1 MRDLKSDKTNHIK
14 RLPNFSDFKEK
25 LELVEM
31 DLNDHSK
38 ENEVSS
44 IVKAIKGSDYVIH
57 TAISMEP
64 DPTEDGPQ
72 YQEEVMK

>member
-1 MRDLKSDKTNHIK
+1 
-14 RLPNFSDFKEK
+14 
-25 LELVEM
+25 M

-38 ENEVSS
+38 PNEVSS

-57 TAISMEP
+57 TAVSMEP